1 MGCAGAPPG
10 PASAAAATGLAA
22 IGFAPCPSSAVA
34 ALDPPAESAGVATW
48 LMSTPADCYLLELG
62 EKSAPLL
69 GEGSGP
75 AVPRGGSGSPGAIPR
90 PLCVL
95 RIERAP
101 NPGHEDDPVA
111 RSRTRALS
119 AWLGMSESFGRFFT
133 REPS

>member
-62 EKSAPLL
+62 EKAPLFWEK
-69 GEGSGP
+69 GRAP
-75 AVPRGGSGSPGAIPR
+75 PCRGGGRGR
-90 PLCVL
+90 Q
-95 RIERAP
+95 
-101 NPGHEDDPVA
+101 G
-111 RSRTRALS
+111 RSHALYAS
-119 AWLGMSESFGRFFT
+119 
-133 REPS
+133 